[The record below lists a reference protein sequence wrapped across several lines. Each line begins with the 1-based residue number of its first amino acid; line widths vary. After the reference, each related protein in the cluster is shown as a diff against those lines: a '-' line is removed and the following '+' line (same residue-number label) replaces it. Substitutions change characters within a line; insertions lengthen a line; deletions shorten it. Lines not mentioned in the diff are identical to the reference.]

1 MRLFK
6 KRPRKLL
13 TKKAGPAVVPHAS
26 YWLFEPL
33 EPRVLLSADA
43 IGGSYDGYDD
53 DFVRDSMLQSPEELR
68 TQLEFKLLHKLQDLH
83 NGEAANSRITLSQ
96 PESWNLPSVDL
107 DALQSLITPAESP
120 RTELMIVDSATPD
133 AEKLL
138 QDLRSDSDVQYQVHF
153 LNGER
158 GGVAQISEILQ
169 QYSQVDAIHVIGHGA
184 AGVLQL
190 GSDTVHNGN
199 LAQHQSEFENWR
211 TALAAD
217 ADILFYGCDLAADES
232 GRVLLNALADFT
244 GADIAASDDKTGS
257 ANLGADWQLE
267 FHIGKVDAVLPF
279 AGAMKANWEHSL
291 ATIVVTSDED
301 TALPLGVNSVT
312 QLLSRENI
320 TLRQAIQAVNYDFQ
334 FVSSKTVHTIAFDLS
349 GTDYTI
355 TLTKALPDVS
365 ATVVIDGT
373 TDPNYADAPVVTL
386 TGTGK
391 FVLLKLTGNNIEVR
405 GLELTGSGDDALV
418 LKGRRNIIAGNHFTD
433 NAVSGI
439 FIDGGSHNVIGG
451 DSSLDRNVI
460 SGNELYGIYIGVGAQ
475 GNQVIGNYIGTSA
488 DGQSEHGN
496 ASSGI
501 RIAYLSTAANAATT
515 VISGNVIS
523 ANSGDGIYLGTE
535 ASHVDILNNW
545 IGVAADKKSPLGN
558 EGDGIAVKGGGF
570 PAGSTSDILIQ
581 GNTIAH
587 NVKVGVSV
595 ENSSASDVRIVQN
608 QIYDNGRLGIDL
620 GDDGVT
626 LNDKDD
632 TDNGPNSLI
641 NFPVISS
648 VSIVD
653 GKLHISGSLNS
664 RDHNGSFDI
673 HFYYTDTENSSGH
686 GDAKG
691 YIGSIKIT
699 PALFAN
705 TTNFNAEFSTV
716 VPDNIYITATATSS
730 RGTSEFAENVHL
742 PVGNAD
748 PINIAPTGE
757 VTIVGSLV
765 QGALLTAANN
775 LVDANGIS
783 APIRYQWYRNGTAI
797 DEASEATYR
806 LTQDDV
812 GANITVALSYVDDDG
827 FEEEVQSAVYGPV
840 QNINDDPT
848 GSVAIIGEAKQGQK
862 LTIENLLYDLDGLPE
877 EYSYQWFRNG
887 MPIPDATGDSYTLT
901 QDDVGYKITVS
912 VTYIDGQGTE
922 ETVASDEIGPV
933 ENVNDP
939 PTGAPVIN
947 GSAVQGQ
954 TLQANPSF
962 SDGDGLNGSFV
973 FQWNRDGV
981 AIEGANGQSYTL
993 TQADVGS
1000 RISVTVFYT
1009 DAHGTDESITSDPTD
1024 IVENINDAP
1033 TGNLLIEG
1041 VVREGRTLSVENT
1054 LNDLDGN
1061 PASFNYQWLRDGVA
1075 IAGATDDTYTL
1086 TQDDVGSTITV
1097 VATYV
1102 DGGNTTETV
1111 TSDPVGPVLPLDQ
1124 APTGGLAITGSPTQ
1138 GQILSVQNTIN
1149 DPDGNPS
1156 SFTYQWYRGG
1166 VPIAGETGASYQ
1178 LTQADVGSIITVS
1191 TTYVDGYDNQ
1201 KIVFSTAAGPVANI
1215 NDAPTGNLFIEG
1227 EAKQHQILTIKNT
1240 LIDPDGNPADFS
1252 YQWFR
1257 NGVAITGAT
1266 GDSYTLTQA
1275 DVGQSITVKAT
1286 YVDGGGYTEM
1296 VTSVATAPVA
1306 NVNDAPTGSVLISGE
1321 LEVGG
1326 LLTTA
1331 ADIEDMDGLPATL
1344 NYQWYRNG
1352 VAIDGATAATY
1363 QITAE
1368 DLGTRLYVQVSYVDE
1383 QGTPER
1389 MASDPTAEIGHI
1401 NAPPVGEVLLDGL
1414 AREDQI
1420 LTANPN
1426 FTDADG
1432 ISGEFFYSWY
1442 RDGVLIQG
1450 ANGATYQLTDADV
1463 GTRISVQV
1471 SYVDDFGKRETLTSA
1486 MTAPVT
1492 AVNDAPTGTVTISG
1506 VAIQGDVL
1514 TASHTVDDIDGMPAA
1529 VHWQWYRDGVA
1540 IANATGSS
1548 YQLTA
1553 ADVDA
1558 VITVTLSYVDG
1569 QGFNE
1574 TVSSEPTAPVAAINL
1589 PAQGQ
1594 VLLSGS
1600 TTVGGLLMV
1609 SANITDGNGLA
1620 GLFVYIWQ
1628 RDGEVIP
1635 GASGDRYQITEADI
1649 GTTISVLVTFT
1660 DARGFEEM
1668 VMSNEL
1674 AIPVPGPVQE
1684 PEPELEPEPEP
1695 RPEPQRP
1702 EPPRPVD
1709 VVPPAREAP
1718 SAPPAAPE
1726 ASAPSEA
1733 EQPESGEGSPVDEPS
1748 DGDVTITAPDRKV
1761 DASKPLF
1768 GRADLSADM
1777 IGFAMVGSET
1787 EQELRQR
1794 LDSFTNSL
1802 ASGVD
1807 KLLTSG
1813 GPLQSVLSGLQESLT
1828 LLSQS
1833 SYSDDLAD
1841 AVQAIKENRPLTTA
1855 IVGGTAAVSTGLSV
1869 GYVIWTLRSGILMT
1883 GLLSSLPAWRFID
1896 PLPILS
1902 GRVEVEEEEDEESL
1916 ESLVADNPPPQAR
1929 SGAQ

>member
-13 TKKAGPAVVPHAS
+13 TKKAGPAVAHYAS

-53 DFVRDSMLQSPEELR
+53 DFASDGILQSPEELR
-68 TQLEFKLLHKLQDLH
+68 SQLEFKLQHKLQDLH
-83 NGEAANSRITLSQ
+83 NGDLANIRITLSQ
-96 PESWNLPSVDL
+96 PETWNLPPVDL
-107 DALQSLITPAESP
+107 DAFQSLLSPAESP
-120 RTELMIVDSATPD
+120 RIELIIVDSATPD
-133 AEKLL
+133 ADKLL
-138 QDLRSDSDVQYQVHF
+138 QELRSDSSVQYQVHF

-169 QYSQVDAIHVIGHGA
+169 QYSHVDAMHVIGHGA

-211 TALAAD
+211 LALAAD

-232 GRVLLNALADFT
+232 GRILLNALADFT

-267 FHIGKVDAVLPF
+267 FHIGKVDALLPF
-279 AGAMKANWEHSL
+279 AGAMEAKWDHSL
-291 ATIVVTSDED
+291 ATIVVTSDAD
-301 TALPLGVNSVT
+301 TALPFGVNSVN
-312 QLLSRENI
+312 QLLNRDNI

-334 FVSSKTVHTIAFDLS
+334 FVSSKVVHTIAFDLD

-373 TDPNYADAPVVTL
+373 TDPNFTDGTPVVTL
-386 TGTGK
+386 TGNSS
-391 FVLLKLTGNNIEVR
+391 LLTLTGNNIEVR
-405 GLELTGSGDDALV
+405 GLVLTGSGDDALII
-418 LKGRRNIIAGNHFTD
+418 KGRRNIIAGNHITD
-433 NAVSGI
+433 NAISGI
-439 FIDGGSHNVIGG
+439 YINGGSHNMIGG
-451 DSSLDRNVI
+451 DSAGDRNVI

-475 GNQVIGNYIGTSA
+475 GNQVIGNYIGTSV
-488 DGQSEHGN
+488 DGQSEYGN

-523 ANSGDGIYLGTE
+523 ANGNGGIYLGVE
-535 ASHVDILNNW
+535 SSRVDILNNW
-545 IGVAADKKSPLGN
+545 IGLAADKQTPLGN
-558 EGDGIAVKGGGF
+558 EGDGITIKGGGF
-570 PAGSTSDILIQ
+570 PAGATSNILIQ
-581 GNTIAH
+581 GNTIAY
-587 NVKVGVSV
+587 NEKAGVSV
-595 ENSSASDVRIVQN
+595 ENSSAYGVRIVQN
-608 QIYDNGRLGIDL
+608 QIYANDGLGIDL

-626 LNDKDD
+626 PNDKDD
-632 TDNGPNSLI
+632 ADNGPNALN

-648 VSIVD
+648 VVVED
-653 GKLHISGSLNS
+653 GKLKISGSLNS
-664 RDHNGSFDI
+664 RDGNGSFDI
-673 HFYYTDTENSSGH
+673 HFYYTDTEHSSGH
-686 GDAKG
+686 GDAKV

-797 DEASEATYR
+797 DGESESTYR
-806 LTQDDV
+806 LTQEDV
-812 GANITVALSYVDDDG
+812 GANITVVASYVDDAG

-848 GSVAIIGEAKQGQK
+848 GSVAIIGEAKQGEK
-862 LTIENLLYDLDGLPE
+862 LTIENLLDDLDGLPE

-887 MPIPDATGDSYTLT
+887 MPIADATGDSYTLT

-933 ENVNDP
+933 ANINDDPIGTIAIIGDATQNETLSVDLDFEDADGVPAQLHYQWYRGGQAIDGATDATYTLTQKDVGRFIYVRVTYTDLQGTQESLDSAPIGPVANVNDP
-939 PTGAPVIN
+939 PTDAPVIN
-947 GSAVQGQ
+947 GLAVQGQ
-954 TLQANPSF
+954 RLQANPSF
-962 SDGDGLNGSFV
+962 SDGDGLNGGFV
-973 FQWNRDGV
+973 YHWYRDGV
-981 AIEGANGQSYTL
+981 AIEGANQDFYIL

-1009 DAHGTDESITSDPTD
+1009 DAQGTDEFISSDPTD
-1024 IVENINDAP
+1024 VVENINDAP

-1041 VVREGRTLSVENT
+1041 VVREGRTLTIENT

-1075 IAGATDDTYTL
+1075 IAGATGDTYTL
-1086 TQDDVGSTITV
+1086 TQDDVGSKITV

-1102 DGGNTTETV
+1102 DGGNTTETIE
-1111 TSDPVGPVLPLDQ
+1111 SAPVGPVIPIDQ
-1124 APTGGLAITGSPTQ
+1124 APTGGLAIAGSATQ
-1138 GQILSVQNTIN
+1138 GQTLSVQNTIN
-1149 DPDGNPS
+1149 DPDGNPT
-1156 SFTYQWYRGG
+1156 SFTYQWYRDG
-1166 VPIAGETGASYQ
+1166 VAISGATSENYT
-1178 LTQADVGSIITVS
+1178 LTQADVGSIITVA
-1191 TTYVDGYDNQ
+1191 TTYVDGYDNE
-1201 KIVFSTAAGPVANI
+1201 KIVFSTA
-1215 NDAPTGNLFIEG
+1215 TG
-1227 EAKQHQILTIKNT
+1227 
-1240 LIDPDGNPADFS
+1240 
-1252 YQWFR
+1252 
-1257 NGVAITGAT
+1257 
-1266 GDSYTLTQA
+1266 
-1275 DVGQSITVKAT
+1275 
-1286 YVDGGGYTEM
+1286 
-1296 VTSVATAPVA
+1296 PVA

-1326 LLTTA
+1326 LLTAT

-1401 NAPPVGEVLLDGL
+1401 NAPPVGAVLLDGL

-1432 ISGEFFYSWY
+1432 ISGEFSYSWY

-1600 TTVGGLLMV
+1600 TTVGSLLMV

-1883 GLLSSLPAWRFID
+1883 SLLSSLPAWRFID